1 MEYEYSII
9 LTGGIGSGKSTVG
22 SILTM
27 FGYSIIDADI
37 ISHQVL
43 NTKKFEV
50 VKSFGE
56 TILDKDKQVDRK
68 KLGKIIFN
76 DNVAK
81 ERLQKILHPKIQ
93 EEILKQANKLETYR
107 KHYFLDIPLFFEV
120 GGKKNYPMKTIWLV
134 YAPQETQIQRIMKRD
149 SINKTQALQ
158 KISTQINIESKVD
171 QSDVIIK
178 NTKGIK
184 ELQAQIEFEIKK
196 LSNG

>member
-1 MEYEYSII
+1 MEYEYGII

-27 FGYSIIDADI
+27 FGYCIIDADV

-43 NTKKFEV
+43 NTKKSEV

-56 TILDKDKQVDRK
+56 IILDKDKQIDRK
-68 KLGKIIFN
+68 KLGKIIF
-76 DNVAK
+76 DNKVTK

-93 EEILKQANKLETYR
+93 EEILKQADKLETHR

-120 GGKKNYPMKTIWLV
+120 GGKKNYPMKIIWLV
-134 YAPQETQIQRIMKRD
+134 YVPQKTQIQRIMKRD

-158 KISTQINIESKVD
+158 KISAQIDIESKVD

-196 LSNG
+196 LSDG